1 VAAVW
6 LQQRA
11 GTAEDDS
18 PGSVVEVIADGLW
31 PAEVA
36 TARPEVA
43 ISMSQQV
50 FRGSPEPSGICR
62 PEQDPA
68 EVAGVESLIDV
79 GG

>member
-1 VAAVW
+1 
-6 LQQRA
+6 
-11 GTAEDDS
+11 
-18 PGSVVEVIADGLW
+18 VVEVIADGLW

-43 ISMSQQV
+43 ISMSQQL

-62 PEQDPA
+62 PQQDPA
-68 EVAGVESLIDV
+68 EVPGVDSLVDL

>member
-1 VAAVW
+1 
-6 LQQRA
+6 
-11 GTAEDDS
+11 
-18 PGSVVEVIADGLW
+18 VVEVIADGLW